1 MIGRDQMILPAM
13 ITFMVLMILL
23 FDASLSFI
31 MILTGQIM

>member
-31 MILTGQIM
+31 MFLTGKMM